1 MKSFF
6 PRYAGTGILILVI
19 SGILLLALSGYIN
32 PIVNQSM
39 QPFINV
45 QTWISTRFTAITDF
59 LTVPRDV
66 ASLRQRNLEQEAE
79 ISRLQTEIIQL
90 QQQINESKV
99 LYALL
104 DFARENPENQYI
116 ACSVIGRDPS
126 PFLHY
131 IIINHGSDDGI
142 KRGMPVVTQNGLVGT
157 IDAVTA
163 GASRVLLINDPGS
176 VVNVVLESTNTEV
189 TMAGSVTGDI
199 EISFIP
205 QDLQVIPGEVILTSG
220 LGGRY
225 PANIMVGQLT
235 SIQQENNAL
244 FQNATVQPVVDF
256 SNLSVVLV
264 ITNFRPLDISPLVPT
279 SIP

>member
-189 TMAGSVTGDI
+189 TMSGSVTGDI
-199 EISFIP
+199 KISFIP
-205 QDLQVIPGEVILTSG
+205 QDLQVIPGEVVLTSG

>member
-6 PRYAGTGILILVI
+6 PRYAGTGILILII

-39 QPFINV
+39 QPFVDI

-79 ISRLQTEIIQL
+79 ISQLQTEIIQL
-90 QQQINESKV
+90 QQQINETKV

-126 PFLHY
+126 PFLRY
-131 IIINHGSDDGI
+131 IIINHGSDEGI
-142 KRGMPVVTQNGLVGT
+142 RRGMPVVTQNGLVGT

-163 GASRVLLINDPGS
+163 GAARVLLINDPGS
-176 VVNVVLESTNTEV
+176 VVNVILETTKTEV

-199 EISFIP
+199 DISFIP
-205 QDLQVIPGEVILTSG
+205 QDLQVAPGEVVLTSG
-220 LGGRY
+220 LGGKY
-225 PANIMVGQLT
+225 PGNIMIGQIT
-235 SIQQENNAL
+235 SVQQENNAL

-256 SNLSVVLV
+256 TNLSVVLV
-264 ITNFRPLDISPLVPT
+264 ITNFRPLDITPLIPT
-279 SIP
+279 SSP

>member
-1 MKSFF
+1 M
-6 PRYAGTGILILVI
+6 
-19 SGILLLALSGYIN
+19 ALSGYIN

-131 IIINHGSDDGI
+131 IIINHGSDSGI

-176 VVNVVLESTNTEV
+176 VVNVILESTNTEV
-189 TMAGSVTGDI
+189 TMSGSVTGEI
-199 EISFIP
+199 GISFIP
-205 QDLQVIPGEVILTSG
+205 QDLQAVPGEVVLTSG

-256 SNLSVVLV
+256 TNLSVVLV
-264 ITNFRPLDISPLVPT
+264 ITNFRPLDISPLIPT